1 MAACGFLAGRGF
13 LGGSGFLAGATFLA
27 GAFFA
32 TVFLAGTF
40 LVGDFFA
47 GDFFATDFFAL
58 AAGAGLDFLVKR
70 ETALDNFFFSGT
82 TAKASRG
89 AQFIRT
95 IDVLDFTSLTATR

>member
-1 MAACGFLAGRGF
+1 
-13 LGGSGFLAGATFLA
+13 
-27 GAFFA
+27 
-32 TVFLAGTF
+32 
-40 LVGDFFA
+40 
-47 GDFFATDFFAL
+47 
-58 AAGAGLDFLVKR
+58 LDFLVKR

>member
-1 MAACGFLAGRGF
+1 MMAACGFLAGRGF

-27 GAFFA
+27 GDFFA

-47 GDFFATDFFAL
+47 GDFFAL

-89 AQFIRT
+89 AQFKEMSHA
-95 IDVLDFTSLTATR
+95 LDFRSLTHMR